1 MLLNENPRDGVV
13 LYRVEDDMQLTKR
26 ITTTSSII
34 EKDVL
39 NLFPQHYKSSCL
51 MKIPEMESL
60 ESGCI
65 ELKMTCS

>member
-13 LYRVEDDMQLTKR
+13 LYRVEDDMQLTRR

-39 NLFPQHYKSSCL
+39 NLFPQHFKSSCL
-51 MKIPEMESL
+51 IKIL
-60 ESGCI
+60 EF
-65 ELKMTCS
+65 KMTCS